1 MKYRTG
7 TIYSEITNK
16 GRSTVARRVRGT
28 NKQIYTSRW
37 VGEIVV
43 NYKRYRFRSTNFD
56 NVRHWVDM
64 MVEKYPVYFTGFEK
78 NKKDKHVHNGNDERN
93 Y

>member
-16 GRSTVARRVRGT
+16 GRSTVARGVRGT

-37 VGEIVV
+37 VVSFQIKLNLGCQLRLVPAF
-43 NYKRYRFRSTNFD
+43 YT
-56 NVRHWVDM
+56 
-64 MVEKYPVYFTGFEK
+64 T
-78 NKKDKHVHNGNDERN
+78 
-93 Y
+93 